1 MLTVDEAL
9 NKIAS
14 HVRPLPVARVPLS
27 EALSC
32 LLAEDVA
39 SDIDSPSH
47 DKSVVDGYAVR
58 SVDFARSARGE
69 AAEPVELA
77 VLEEVTAGQ
86 MPQRSLASGYAT
98 RIMTGAPIPHGA
110 DAVVMVEQT
119 SHAEEPGS
127 SMGVVTFHTDQ
138 ITAGQNIKRRATS
151 IRTGQVVLRAG
162 ATIRA
167 TEIGLLAEVG
177 RPGVAIVSRPR
188 VAVLSTGNEL
198 VAAELLPAAGQ
209 IRNSNGPMLLAAA
222 RSAGAAPID
231 LGIGRDDVD
240 ALRRLIEQ
248 GLEQDVLLLSG
259 GVSAGKLDLVPGVL
273 KELGVREVFHKVSVK
288 PGKPLWFG
296 VAGGGDTADCLVFGL
311 PGNPVSSLVGFE
323 LFVRP
328 VLAALAGHPWQ
339 PPATVTAELVQAFT
353 THGNRSTYFPA
364 RLDESGE
371 RPTVE
376 LLAWQGSG
384 DLRTITEANCLA
396 IFAPGE
402 TEYAAGASI
411 PVMRI

>member
-1 MLTVDEAL
+1 
-9 NKIAS
+9 
-14 HVRPLPVARVPLS
+14 
-27 EALSC
+27 
-32 LLAEDVA
+32 
-39 SDIDSPSH
+39 
-47 DKSVVDGYAVR
+47 
-58 SVDFARSARGE
+58 
-69 AAEPVELA
+69 
-77 VLEEVTAGQ
+77 
-86 MPQRSLASGYAT
+86 
-98 RIMTGAPIPHGA
+98 
-110 DAVVMVEQT
+110 
-119 SHAEEPGS
+119 
-127 SMGVVTFHTDQ
+127 
-138 ITAGQNIKRRATS
+138 
-151 IRTGQVVLRAG
+151 
-162 ATIRA
+162 
-167 TEIGLLAEVG
+167 EIGLLAEVG
-177 RPGVAIVSRPR
+177 RPGVSIVPRPR

-198 VAAELLPAAGQ
+198 VAPELLPAAGQ

-222 RSAGAAPID
+222 RSAGATPID
-231 LGIGRDDVD
+231 LGIGRDEVD

-248 GLEQDVLLLSG
+248 GLEHDVLLLSG

-273 KELGVREVFHKVSVK
+273 QELGVREVFHKVSVK

-296 VAGGGDTADCLVFGL
+296 VSGASDPPDCLVFGL

-328 VLAALAGHPWQ
+328 ALAALAGHAWQ
-339 PPATVTAELVQAFT
+339 PPPTITAELGQAFV
-353 THGNRSTYFPA
+353 THGNRSTYYPA

-402 TEYAAGASI
+402 TEYAAGANI